1 MAKRN
6 GASSAP
12 LKVPSAEEFGILSS
26 FKYKPFYE
34 FGISEVMKLSEKK
47 SKPWVF
53 NALSKF
59 EKGGLLLK
67 ETKGNMNLYRAAM
80 DNPSL
85 VNHFLFMEALKLQG
99 MRNKDVVSRL
109 IENIP
114 AKDYCLVVF
123 GSYALRSEKADS
135 DMDLCFLAESEAG
148 LKRLK
153 PYVNEV
159 KAKSPVS
166 MHEQFVTF
174 DEFVEMLLRKEENMG
189 KQIYKGHT
197 LAYNGGIFYG
207 LVKEAHKRGFTG

>member
-1 MAKRN
+1 MPKRSD
-6 GASSAP
+6 ASLKP
-12 LKVPSAEEFGILSS
+12 LKVPSTEEFGILSN
-26 FKYKPFYE
+26 FKYRPFYE

-85 VNHFLFMEALKLQG
+85 VSHFLFLESLKLQN
-99 MRNKDVVSRL
+99 MRNAGIVSKL
-109 IENIP
+109 LESIP

-123 GSYALRSEKADS
+123 GSYADGTQKADS
-135 DMDLCFLAESEAG
+135 DMDLCFLAQSEES
-148 LKRLK
+148 LKKLK
-153 PYVNEV
+153 PYVNDA
-159 KAKSPVS
+159 KAKSPAGI
-166 MHEQFVTF
+166 HEQLVTF
-174 DEFVEMLLRKEENMG
+174 DEFVEMLLRKEENLG
-189 KQIYKGHT
+189 KQIYKNHI